1 VTESVVSIAVWKLFM
16 AKQNI
21 SCLLYLK
28 VEIDVHVLSESGGVV
43 VSVCPGVAERL
54 QDVV

>member
-1 VTESVVSIAVWKLFM
+1 VTVSIAVWTLFM
-16 AKQNI
+16 AKKNL